1 MRYETLTPPKA
12 VSHCHCQQCRKS
24 HGAAFASYG
33 SVPRSDLRIQAG
45 ADNITSFESS
55 ESVSRQFCARC
66 GSSLFW
72 SRDHGDYSD
81 WISIALGCLDSTFTP
96 TKQKQTHLASTAA
109 WYALDDRTE
118 PVMTEDESLLAAIHE
133 GVNLNAYEASWPQA
147 FDDERD
153 RLLCLF
159 PGVFKGVQHIGST
172 AVPGL
177 SAKPIIDILAGVESI
192 TIAEQLAL
200 PLCNSG
206 YTTSSEFNDSLQDR
220 KWFMRWE
227 NGHRTHHLHLVV
239 HDGCVWRERL
249 KFRDALRASPAL
261 ATRYAALK
269 AELAATHPHD
279 REAYTAA
286 KTDFIRTVLHEIR

>member
-1 MRYETLTPPKA
+1 MTDICATRARQRPDYHHRRPPFLNGAPQIDRVFSRQLPLRRREIRDAYPPKA

-45 ADNITSFESS
+45 ADNITSFKSS

-118 PVMTEDESLLAAIHE
+118 NPS
-133 GVNLNAYEASWPQA
+133 
-147 FDDERD
+147 
-153 RLLCLF
+153 
-159 PGVFKGVQHIGST
+159 
-172 AVPGL
+172 
-177 SAKPIIDILAGVESI
+177 
-192 TIAEQLAL
+192 
-200 PLCNSG
+200 
-206 YTTSSEFNDSLQDR
+206 
-220 KWFMRWE
+220 
-227 NGHRTHHLHLVV
+227 
-239 HDGCVWRERL
+239 
-249 KFRDALRASPAL
+249 
-261 ATRYAALK
+261 
-269 AELAATHPHD
+269 
-279 REAYTAA
+279 
-286 KTDFIRTVLHEIR
+286 